1 MDVKYAY
8 YNTSKGYKVTG
19 GTAAQFLKA
28 DGSLDNN
35 AYVNRSGDLM
45 SGTLTFN
52 HTANSTIRKDLSTV
66 TAATGF
72 SRDILQLAGS
82 NGVVDTV
89 AWFGAVEADG
99 TVKMSYGYFGATTY
113 NATKALL
120 WTSDQRVGIGLNGS
134 SLPLDGYRLHV
145 SGNSYTSGNIGVA
158 GTINSTAGELQVQR
172 QGVNR
177 IRTGSAFTLI
187 SGDGTSGIVYLRP
200 QGDSVSAGQV
210 VINANNTQFVDAYNL
225 LFGSQTAA
233 GSTIFHTNLSNTTH
247 GYGVWLGQNL
257 QFNGTDFTQPRG
269 SLSSWGLTVNNHKN
283 FSFNYGS
290 ATGTNGDIP
299 ALTEVVKINNTGR
312 ITTLNDGTS
321 ADWISAYNT
330 GFLYR
335 GILGPTVDL
344 NSITSTGW
352 WVQTGNAN
360 ATSANNY
367 PAGLAGQ
374 LRVYYTSTHIVQEY
388 TTYAN
393 NNDVY
398 RRYCFSGTWYPW
410 TKDWDS
416 NDFSAANINNWNT
429 AFNWGNHANA
439 GYLSNAVLSNYY
451 TKSESLNTF
460 VGKNGVETISDTK
473 TFTHSPVIPAGTL
486 ETHAV
491 NIKQLNT
498 KVNAQEN
505 AMAVGFSSGN
515 IPTSDGNAFPYMYH
529 SSGLYVALA
538 TQSYVQTNFLSTP
551 NGTSVIISG
560 TNLNNYLK
568 TGFYRGVGLTNAPL
582 NNNGWWYVT
591 IETHDGTWVKQTAT
605 SFGSSNTS
613 NITYQRTMSGGS
625 WSDWAQIWTTQDFS
639 IGSIQQ
645 WNYMAQYGLQLN
657 SDFTVNTGSGLAIS
671 DNYLN
676 SAESGIVDIHQKRL
690 LATKRN
696 EYYSYGSEYNG
707 FGGLN
712 FHTELSHFGMGR
724 EANGGDKLTVEGS
737 VKASEN
743 FKSEDEN
750 PDTLFIPNGRTAS
763 LKDEIVNDQSDPKDY
778 AVRLDP
784 HEYEFSSSNLS
795 IDDRNRLIH
804 VIGEQIK
811 MVVNF
816 KEIYPKQQIV
826 IYNFDNGGGT
836 MGVDVYGKR
845 IYNIS
850 PGCFLRLY
858 VTKSR
863 RIIAEQE
870 QNCKFI
876 W

>member
-35 AYVNRSGDLM
+35 SYVSKSGDTM
-45 SGTLTFN
+45 SGTLTLN
-52 HTANSTIRKDLSTV
+52 HAVNSTIKKDLSTI
-66 TAATGF
+66 TAASGF
-72 SRDILQLAGS
+72 ARDILQLAGS
-82 NGVVDTV
+82 NGVVDTL

-99 TVKMSYGYFGATTY
+99 TVKMSYGYFGATAY

-158 GTINSTAGELQVQR
+158 GAINSTAGELQVQR

-177 IRTGSAFTLI
+177 IRTSSTITLVSAE
-187 SGDGTSGIVYLRP
+187 GASGIIYLRP
-200 QGDSVSAGQV
+200 QGDSTSAGQIT
-210 VINANNTQFVDAYNL
+210 INANNTQFIDAYNL
-225 LFGSQTAA
+225 LFGNQLST
-233 GSTIFHTNLSNTTH
+233 GSTIFHTNLANSTH
-247 GYGVWLGQNL
+247 GYGMWLGHNL
-257 QFNGTDFTQPRG
+257 QFNGTDFIQPRG
-269 SLSSWGLTVNNHKN
+269 SLNSLGLTVNNHKT

-290 ATGTNGDIP
+290 ATGTNGSVP
-299 ALTEVVKINNTGR
+299 TLTEVVKISNTGK

-321 ADWISAYNT
+321 SDWMSAYNT
-330 GFLYR
+330 GLVYR
-335 GILGPTVDL
+335 GVLSPTVDL

-374 LRVYYTSTHIVQEY
+374 LRVYYSSVHIVQEY

-398 RRYCFSGTWYPW
+398 RRYYFSGTWYPW

-416 NDFSAANINNWNT
+416 NDFSATNINNWNT

-439 GYLSNAVLSNYY
+439 GYLTNAPLSNYY
-451 TKSESLNTF
+451 TKSESLDLF
-460 VGKNGVETISDTK
+460 VGKTGVETISDTK
-473 TFTHSPVIPAGTL
+473 TFTHSPVIPNGTL
-486 ETHAV
+486 GTHAV
-491 NIKQLNT
+491 NRNQIALSASPENEGGQQLT
-498 KVNAQEN
+498 I
-505 AMAVGFSSGN
+505 SGN
-515 IPTSDGNAFPYMYH
+515 NSVSLTNYFVTSRDGSRNADDIAP
-529 SSGLYVALA
+529 
-538 TQSYVQTNFLSTP
+538 NSTP
-551 NGTSVIISG
+551 RRVRFDFAKSNSAGLGASG
-560 TNLNNYLK
+560 NYAGIM
-568 TGFYRGVGLTNAPL
+568 TYAP
-582 NNNGWWYVT
+582 W
-591 IETHDGTWVKQTAT
+591 DGTTAST
-605 SFGSSNTS
+605 GDSSYQLAFANQNGINGSGVPMLK
-613 NITYQRTMSGGS
+613 IRKGIDGS
-625 WSDWAQIWTTQDFS
+625 WTTPWYKLWTEADFTETN
-639 IGSIQQ
+639 IQQ
-645 WNYMAQYGLQLN
+645 WNYMTQYGLQLN
-657 SDFTVNTGSGLAIS
+657 QDFTVNTGSGLMIS
-671 DNYLN
+671 DNHLN
-676 SAESGIVDIHQKRL
+676 SSESGIVDIHQKRF
-690 LATKRN
+690 LATKRK
-696 EYYSYGSEYNG
+696 EYYSYGSEYDG
-707 FGGLN
+707 LGGLN
-712 FHTELSHFGMGR
+712 FHIESARFGMGR
-724 EANGGDKLTVEGS
+724 GANDSDKLAVKGS

-750 PDTLFIPNGRTAS
+750 PDTMFIPNGRTAT

-804 VIGEQIK
+804 IIGEQIK

>member
-35 AYVNRSGDLM
+35 AYVNKSGDLM
-45 SGTLTFN
+45 TGALTFN
-52 HTANSTIRKDLSTV
+52 HSIGSTIRKDLSTV

-233 GSTIFHTNLSNTTH
+233 GSAIFHTNLANTTQ

-257 QFNGTDFTQPRG
+257 QFNGTDFIQPRG

-290 ATGTNGDIP
+290 ATGTNGEIP

-321 ADWISAYNT
+321 SDWISAYNT
-330 GFLYR
+330 GFLYK

-398 RRYCFSGTWYPW
+398 RRYYFSGTWYPW

-416 NDFSAANINNWNT
+416 NDFSAVNINNWNT

-439 GYLSNAVLSNYY
+439 GYLTNAPLSNYY
-451 TKSESLNTF
+451 TKNESLNLF

-473 TFTHSPVIPAGTL
+473 TFTNSPVIPNGTL
-486 ETHAV
+486 GTHAV
-491 NIKQLNT
+491 NRNQIALSATPESENGQQLT
-498 KVNAQEN
+498 I
-505 AMAVGFSSGN
+505 SGN
-515 IPTSDGNAFPYMYH
+515 NSVSLTNYFVTSRDGSRNADDIAPNSTSKRVRFDFAKSNSAGLGASGNYAGIMTYAPWDGNTASTGDSSYQLAFANQTGING
-529 SSGLYVALA
+529 SGI
-538 TQSYVQTNFLSTP
+538 P
-551 NGTSVIISG
+551 M
-560 TNLNNYLK
+560 LK
-568 TGFYRGVGLTNAPL
+568 IRKG
-582 NNNGWWYVT
+582 
-591 IETHDGTWVKQTAT
+591 ID
-605 SFGSSNTS
+605 
-613 NITYQRTMSGGS
+613 GS
-625 WSDWAQIWTTQDFS
+625 WTTSWYKFWTEADFTETN
-639 IGSIQQ
+639 IQQ
-645 WNYMAQYGLQLN
+645 WNYMTQYGLQLN
-657 SDFTVNTGSGLAIS
+657 QDFTVNTGSGLVIS
-671 DNYLN
+671 DNHLN
-676 SAESGIVDIHQKRL
+676 SDESGIVDIHQKRF
-690 LATKRN
+690 LATKRK
-696 EYYSYGSEYNG
+696 EYYSYGSEYDG
-707 FGGLN
+707 LGGLN
-712 FHTELSHFGMGR
+712 FHIESTRFGMGR
-724 EANGGDKLTVEGS
+724 GANDSDKLAVKGS
-737 VKASEN
+737 IKASEN

-750 PDTLFIPNGRTAS
+750 PDTMFIPNGRTSS
-763 LKDEIVNDQSDPKDY
+763 LRDEIVNDQSDPKNY

-826 IYNFDNGGGT
+826 IYNFDNGGT

-850 PGCFLRLY
+850 PNCFLRLY
-858 VTKSR
+858 VTKSG

>member
-35 AYVNRSGDLM
+35 SYVNKSGDTM
-45 SGTLTFN
+45 SGTLTLN
-52 HTANSTIRKDLSTV
+52 QAVSSTIRKDLSTI
-66 TAATGF
+66 TTGTGF
-72 SRDILQLAGS
+72 ARDILQLAGS

-89 AWFGAVEADG
+89 GWFGNVDAEG
-99 TVKMSYGYFGATTY
+99 TVKVTYGYLGTTAY
-113 NATKALL
+113 NTTKALL
-120 WTSDQRVGIGLNGS
+120 WTSDQRVGIGLGGA
-134 SLPLDGYRLHV
+134 SLPIDGYRLHV

-158 GTINSTAGELQVQR
+158 GAINSTAGELQVQR

-177 IRTGSAFTLI
+177 IRTNSTITLI
-187 SGDGTSGIVYLRP
+187 SGEGTSGTIYLRP
-200 QGDSVSAGQV
+200 QGDLTSTGQV
-210 VINANNTQFVDAYNL
+210 TINANNTQFTDGYNL
-225 LFGSQTAA
+225 LFGNQLAA
-233 GSTIFHTNLSNTTH
+233 GSSVFHTNLPNSTH
-247 GYGVWLGQNL
+247 GYGMWLAHNL
-257 QFNGTDFTQPRG
+257 QFDGTDFIQPRG
-269 SLSSWGLTVNNHKN
+269 SLNSLGLSVNNHKT
-283 FSFNYGS
+283 FSFNYAS
-290 ATGTNGDIP
+290 ASGTNGSVP
-299 ALTEVVKINNTGR
+299 TLTEVVKISNTGK

-321 ADWISAYNT
+321 SDWMSAYNT
-330 GFLYR
+330 GLLYR
-335 GILGPTVDL
+335 GVLGPTVDL

-398 RRYCFSGTWYPW
+398 RRYYFSGTWYPW

-451 TKSESLNTF
+451 TKNESLNTF
-460 VGKNGVETISDTK
+460 VGKSGVETISDTK

-498 KVNAQEN
+498 KANGQEN
-505 AMAVGFSSGN
+505 ALAVGFSSGN

-529 SSGLYVALA
+529 SSGSYVALA

-582 NNNGWWYVT
+582 NNNGWWYVV
-591 IETHDGTWVKQTAT
+591 IETHDGTWIKQTAT

-639 IGSIQQ
+639 TGNIQQ

-690 LATKRN
+690 LATKRK

-750 PDTLFIPNGRTAS
+750 PDTMFIPNGRTAS

-804 VIGEQIK
+804 IIGEQAK

-858 VTKSR
+858 VTNSR
-863 RIIAEQE
+863 RVIAEQE

>member
-35 AYVNRSGDLM
+35 SYVNRSGDLM

-52 HTANSTIRKDLSTV
+52 HASNSTIKKDLSTV

-89 AWFGAVEADG
+89 AWFGAVDADG
-99 TVKMSYGYFGATTY
+99 TVKMSYGYFGATAY

-120 WTSDQRVGIGLNGS
+120 WTSDQRIGIGLNGS

-145 SGNSYTSGNIGVA
+145 SGNTYTSGNIGVA
-158 GTINSTAGELQVQR
+158 GDINSTAGELVVQR

-187 SGDGTSGIVYLRP
+187 SGDGASGIVYLRP
-200 QGDSVSAGQV
+200 QGDSTSAGQV

-233 GSTIFHTNLSNTTH
+233 GSAIFHTNLANTTH
-247 GYGVWLGQNL
+247 GYGLWLGHNL
-257 QFNGTDFTQPRG
+257 QFNGTDFIQPRG
-269 SLSSWGLTVNNHKN
+269 SLNSWGLTVNNHKN

-290 ATGTNGDIP
+290 ATGTNGNIP

-330 GFLYR
+330 GFLYK
-335 GILGPTVDL
+335 GVLGPTVDL

-367 PAGLAGQ
+367 PAALAGQ

-398 RRYCFSGTWYPW
+398 RRYYFSGTWYPW

-451 TKSESLNTF
+451 TKSESLDVF
-460 VGKNGVETISDTK
+460 IRKNGVETISDTK
-473 TFTHSPVIPAGTL
+473 TFTHSPVIPNGTL
-486 ETHAV
+486 GTHAV
-491 NIKQLNT
+491 NMNQIALSATPENEGGQQLT
-498 KVNAQEN
+498 I
-505 AMAVGFSSGN
+505 SGN
-515 IPTSDGNAFPYMYH
+515 NSVSLTNFFVTSKDGSRNADDIAPNSTPKRVRFDFAKSNSAGLGASGNYAGIMTYAPWDGTTASTGDSSYQLAFANQTGINGSGVPMLKIRKGIDGN
-529 SSGLYVALA
+529 
-538 TQSYVQTNFLSTP
+538 
-551 NGTSVIISG
+551 
-560 TNLNNYLK
+560 
-568 TGFYRGVGLTNAPL
+568 
-582 NNNGWWYVT
+582 
-591 IETHDGTWVKQTAT
+591 
-605 SFGSSNTS
+605 
-613 NITYQRTMSGGS
+613 
-625 WSDWAQIWTTQDFS
+625 WTTSWYKFWTEADFTETN
-639 IGSIQQ
+639 IQQ

-657 SDFTVNTGSGLAIS
+657 SDFTVNTGSGLMIS
-671 DNYLN
+671 DNHLN
-676 SAESGIVDIHQKRL
+676 SAESGIVDVHQKRL
-690 LATKRN
+690 VAAKRN

-707 FGGLN
+707 LGGLN
-712 FHTELSHFGMGR
+712 FHMESSRFGMGR
-724 EANGGDKLTVEGS
+724 DANDSDKLAVKGS
-737 VKASEN
+737 IKASGN

-750 PDTLFIPNGRTAS
+750 PDTMFIPNGRTAS
-763 LKDEIVNDQSDPKDY
+763 LKDEIVNDQSDPNDY

-826 IYNFDNGGGT
+826 IYNFDYGGGT

-858 VTKSR
+858 VTKSKR
-863 RIIAEQE
+863 VIAEQE